1 MSALGSVWDSLGMGL
16 VGKEYFRSC
25 DSSQPLLWTPG
36 KPVQPSLSA
45 GSTSTTVA
53 AAMLVDKR
61 WLAASV
67 LLTMNQPETGLSSG
81 LHSARLQS
89 QRCDF
94 HTIFPIHR
102 YYIDQ
107 GNLCGP
113 TGTTTLS
120 GSDPRVCLHKVL
132 TARVYTTQ
140 TKIVRKR
147 FINDIPTISDSDT

>member
-36 KPVQPSLSA
+36 KPAQPSLSA

-53 AAMLVDKR
+53 AAMLLDNR

-89 QRCDF
+89 QRCDY
-94 HTIFPIHR
+94 HTIFPIHC
-102 YYIDQ
+102 YSIDQ
-107 GNLCGP
+107 GNLYGP
-113 TGTTTLS
+113 THTAALS
-120 GSDPRVCLHKVL
+120 GSDPRRCLHTVL
-132 TARVYTTQ
+132 TAGVHTAS

-147 FINDIPTISDSDT
+147 FNNDIPTISDSDT